1 MNFVFMS
8 YKENINPEV
17 DISNTKYMI
26 MSQIR
31 DYNKIMSSPPPCHQ
45 ALDKVACHLIFSL

>member
-1 MNFVFMS
+1 
-8 YKENINPEV
+8 
-17 DISNTKYMI
+17 MI